1 MTSLLV
7 FPQRDFRI
15 KPDHNR
21 KQARK
26 RSLRSPI
33 HRAILPTAPGPI
45 GPKLRLCLNSLQEI
59 PRTIRETEALTAL
72 VTNVAWPAPGS
83 ARTKFELGVVQD
95 LAALASYV
103 EQVGRAQVDG
113 AAASRL

>member
-1 MTSLLV
+1 M
-7 FPQRDFRI
+7 
-15 KPDHNR
+15 
-21 KQARK
+21 
-26 RSLRSPI
+26 
-33 HRAILPTAPGPI
+33 
-45 GPKLRLCLNSLQEI
+45 
-59 PRTIRETEALTAL
+59 LTAL

-95 LAALASYV
+95 LAALASHV